1 MDWPKVDVT
10 GRVVVITGAARGMG
24 LAYTRAFLA
33 EGARVAALDRSWQGI
48 DLVELESLGTGIF
61 LDADVTSDSQL
72 DAAYEATIAAFGTV
86 DALVNNAAII
96 PRVLYPPVGDIKIL
110 DTSDADWQK
119 TFDVNI
125 FGALKVIRR
134 FVRPMLEKRSGSIIN
149 VSSPRSWVALA
160 PESRE
165 QPYMASKAA
174 LTNLSFY
181 LADELKENNVAVNIV
196 FPTGTRSTGW
206 EEMAVQKRA
215 LGLPLGTP
223 MEPDFI
229 VPLVLFLAHIDG
241 SYGLTGEAISTVKW
255 NREHGFGTIE
265 SWTGLPSTAAL
276 AVPAAR

>member
-1 MDWPKVDVT
+1 MDWPKADVT

-24 LAYTRAFLA
+24 IAATQAFLA
-33 EGARVAALDRSWQGI
+33 EGAHVVALDRSWEGI
-48 DLVELESLGTGIF
+48 DLTALQRLGNGIF
-61 LDADVTSDSQL
+61 LDTDITSDSAL
-72 DAAYEATIAAFGTV
+72 DAAYDATLAAFGTV
-86 DALVNNAAII
+86 HAVINNAAII
-96 PRVLYPPVGDIKIL
+96 PRVLYPPMGDAKIL

-119 TFDVNI
+119 TFDVNL

-134 FVRPMLEKRSGSIIN
+134 FVRPMLEQRRGSIVN

-181 LADELKENNVAVNIV
+181 LADELKESNVAVNIV
-196 FPTGTRSTGW
+196 FPTGTKSTGW
-206 EEMAVQKRA
+206 EEMAAQKRA
-215 LGLPLGTP
+215 RGLPIGTP

-229 VPLVLFLAHIDG
+229 VPLLLFLAQIDG

-265 SWTGLPSTAAL
+265 AWTGLGATATS

>member
-24 LAYTRAFLA
+24 IAYTRAFLA
-33 EGARVAALDRSWQGI
+33 EGAHVVALDRSWEGI
-48 DLVELESLGTGIF
+48 DLVELASLGKGIF
-61 LDADVTSDSQL
+61 LEADVTSDSQL
-72 DAAYEATIAAFGTV
+72 DAAFDATLAAFGTV

-96 PRVLYPPVGDIKIL
+96 PRVLYPPVGDMKIL
-110 DTSDADWQK
+110 DTTDADWHK
-119 TFDVNI
+119 TFDVNL

-134 FVRPMLEKRSGSIIN
+134 FVQPMLEKRSGSIIN

-181 LADELKENNVAVNIV
+181 LADELKDSNVAVNVV

-206 EEMAVQKRA
+206 EEMAVQKRV

-229 VPLVLFLAHIDG
+229 VPLVLFLAQIDG

-255 NREHGFGTIE
+255 NREHGFGTVE
-265 SWTGLPSTAAL
+265 SWTGLPSTAGF
-276 AVPAAR
+276 AVPATS